1 MLETNEVTINRI
13 LNPTSI
19 DLGEYVINPYK
30 GCEFSCMYCYVKS
43 NKVTGKIQKPWGTYV
58 DIRINAPDLLEKELA
73 IKKPRTV
80 LLGST
85 TECFQ
90 PVEKEFQLT
99 RKLLEILNKN
109 KVSYVILTRSPCIV
123 DYISL
128 LNQGFCRKIYFTVNN
143 FNHSFKQVL
152 EPKSPAFPSRNK
164 AIHTLLNE
172 GITVIPYYSPVM
184 PWTTDIRE
192 VFSTFTKAERIEFE
206 YLNFSLKNINEILE
220 NIFLVDP
227 FLKEQLIAMTCDK
240 DFYEQVWKA
249 LDIEIE
255 KQAKKARKEYKIYK
269 HNFGEFFKNS
279 YNAKISGIEEKTK
292 IH

>member
-1 MLETNEVTINRI
+1 M
-13 LNPTSI
+13 
-19 DLGEYVINPYK
+19 
-30 GCEFSCMYCYVKS
+30 
-43 NKVTGKIQKPWGTYV
+43 
-58 DIRINAPDLLEKELA
+58 LEKELA

-109 KVSYVILTRSPCIV
+109 KVSYVILTRSPCIA

-143 FNHSFKQVL
+143 FNHSFKQ
-152 EPKSPAFPSRNK
+152 
-164 AIHTLLNE
+164 
-172 GITVIPYYSPVM
+172 
-184 PWTTDIRE
+184 
-192 VFSTFTKAERIEFE
+192 
-206 YLNFSLKNINEILE
+206 
-220 NIFLVDP
+220 
-227 FLKEQLIAMTCDK
+227 
-240 DFYEQVWKA
+240 A

-269 HNFGEFFKNS
+269 HSLGEFFKNS
-279 YNAKISGIEEKTK
+279 YLQ
-292 IH
+292 